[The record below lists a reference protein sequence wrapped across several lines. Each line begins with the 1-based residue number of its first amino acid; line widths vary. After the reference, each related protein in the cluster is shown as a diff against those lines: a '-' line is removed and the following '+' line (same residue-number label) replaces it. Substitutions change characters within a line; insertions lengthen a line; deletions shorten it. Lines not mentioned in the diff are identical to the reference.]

1 MLSYLYSLLAI
12 YHLRGM
18 TANHQDVKKPALA
31 EDPVRIPEMQLKS
44 ADVP

>member
-1 MLSYLYSLLAI
+1 MLSYLSSLLAI
-12 YHLRGM
+12 YNLRGL

-31 EDPVRIPEMQLKS
+31 EGPVKIPELQIKS